1 MQNIT
6 LYIISRCT
14 YFVSGHE
21 GDNAKVGSL
30 VRKELDRLGLFGKK
44 SIDKFIP
51 KDYLYGSYE
60 QRLWLLRGLMDTDGS
75 ASKSYC
81 TYATISEHLANDVCE
96 LVHSL
101 GGCVIMSREAFS
113 FCVTGHKYWSCIPLT
128 HSL

>member
-1 MQNIT
+1 M
-6 LYIISRCT
+6 LSSVDKELLDRFDSFLPDGYSLKYKERCT

-81 TYATISEHLANDVCE
+81 TYATISEQCKVAE
-96 LVHSL
+96 
-101 GGCVIMSREAFS
+101 
-113 FCVTGHKYWSCIPLT
+113 
-128 HSL
+128 